1 VSGNLGIHEISLFVG
16 KGLVL
21 SFTVGACM
29 ILRAKYVMP
38 NSRTIIEN
46 GAVATQGS
54 QIVDVGRYLA
64 IQNSGTAPIYDLG
77 EAVLM
82 PGLVNAHTHLDLTSI
97 ADSIQRVPK
106 FTDWIFQIVGKRTP
120 ETVGPSVREGVQQS
134 LAGGVTT
141 VGDIDGTGES
151 VQVLRDT
158 PIRKVVFFEVLGF
171 SGERAAMGFNR
182 LATYL
187 DSPPVS
193 DSLLTPALSPHA
205 PYSTSA
211 DIYRECVMSNLPVCT
226 HIAETK
232 EELEFLSRGTGAFLD
247 YLEAFGISTAEWS
260 PPQLTPVQY
269 MGTLGI
275 LRRSTVLAHCNY
287 LTDADVTM
295 LAESGVSVV
304 FCPRSHHYF
313 YHTDHPV
320 AQLIEKG
327 INVAIGTDSLASN
340 WSLSLLDELKFL
352 ARTQPYIR
360 PETLLDMVTCNG
372 AKVLGLAQVGRLE
385 KGWQADIIAVQIPND
400 GRPVIEQ
407 ILDESSE
414 NLLTVVGGKICYA
427 SNHQE

>member
-46 GAVATQGS
+46 GAVAIQGS
-54 QIVDVGRYLA
+54 KIVDVGPYPTIRS
-64 IQNSGTAPIYDLG
+64 SGTSPIHDLG
-77 EAVLM
+77 EAVLI
-82 PGLVNAHTHLDLTSI
+82 PGLVNAHTHLDLTGC
-97 ADSIQRVPK
+97 ADSVQRTPK

-120 ETVGPSVREGVQQS
+120 STVQPSICEGVQQS
-134 LAGGVTT
+134 LAGGATT

-151 VQVLRDT
+151 MQSLRDT

-171 SGERAAMGFNR
+171 SGEHAAMGLAR
-182 LATYL
+182 LAAYL
-187 DSPPVS
+187 GASLAP
-193 DSLLTPALSPHA
+193 DSLLTAALSPHA

-211 DIYRECVMSNLPVCT
+211 EIYRQCVASGLLVCT
-226 HIAETK
+226 HIAETR
-232 EELEFLSRGTGAFLD
+232 EELEFLSSGTGAFVG
-247 YLEAFGISTAEWS
+247 YLEAFGISTAGWS

-313 YHTDHPV
+313 YHTDHPIL
-320 AQLIEKG
+320 QLVERG

-360 PETLLDMVTCNG
+360 PETLFDMVTYNG
-372 AKVLGLAQVGRLE
+372 AKGLGLAQVGRLE
-385 KGWQADIIAVQIPND
+385 KDWQADVIAVKIPND
-400 GRPVIEQ
+400 GRPPIEQ
-407 ILDESSE
+407 ILDSSSE

>member
-1 VSGNLGIHEISLFVG
+1 
-16 KGLVL
+16 
-21 SFTVGACM
+21 M
-29 ILRAKYVMP
+29 ILRAKYVMS

-46 GAVATQGS
+46 GAVAIQGS

-82 PGLVNAHTHLDLTSI
+82 PGLVNAHAHLDLTSS
-97 ADSIQRVPK
+97 ADSVQRTPK
-106 FTDWIFQIVGKRTP
+106 FTDWILQIVGKRTP
-120 ETVGPSVREGVQQS
+120 STIEPSVREGVQQS
-134 LAGGVTT
+134 LAGGATT
-141 VGDIDGTGES
+141 VGDIDGTGNS
-151 VQVLRDT
+151 AQILRDT

-171 SGERAAMGFNR
+171 SGERTATGLAR

-187 DSPPVS
+187 ASPPVP

-269 MGTLGI
+269 MKMLGL
-275 LRRSTVLAHCNY
+275 LRKDSLLVHCNY
-287 LTDADVTM
+287 LTDADMGLLT
-295 LAESGVSVV
+295 ESGASVV

-340 WSLSLLDELKFL
+340 WSLSLLDELRFL

-360 PETLLDMVTCNG
+360 PETLLDMVTYNG

-414 NLLTVVGGKICYA
+414 NLLTVVGGKICYT
-427 SNHQE
+427 SNR

>member
-1 VSGNLGIHEISLFVG
+1 
-16 KGLVL
+16 
-21 SFTVGACM
+21 M

-46 GAVATQGS
+46 GAVAIQGS
-54 QIVDVGRYLA
+54 KIVDVGPYPTIRS
-64 IQNSGTAPIYDLG
+64 SGTSPIHDLG
-77 EAVLM
+77 EAVLI
-82 PGLVNAHTHLDLTSI
+82 PGLVNAHTHLDLTGC
-97 ADSIQRVPK
+97 ADSVQRTPK

-120 ETVGPSVREGVQQS
+120 STVQPSICEGVQQS
-134 LAGGVTT
+134 LAGGATT

-151 VQVLRDT
+151 MQSLRDT

-171 SGERAAMGFNR
+171 SGEHAAMGLAR
-182 LATYL
+182 LAAYL
-187 DSPPVS
+187 GTSLAP
-193 DSLLTPALSPHA
+193 DSLLTAALSPHA

-211 DIYRECVMSNLPVCT
+211 EIYRQCVASNLSVCT
-226 HIAETK
+226 HIAETE
-232 EELEFLSRGTGAFLD
+232 EELEFLSSGTGAFVD
-247 YLEAFGISTAEWS
+247 YLEAFGISTAGWN

-313 YHTDHPV
+313 YHTDHPIL
-320 AQLIEKG
+320 QLVERG

-352 ARTQPYIR
+352 ARAQPCIR
-360 PETLLDMVTCNG
+360 PETLFDMVTCNG
-372 AKVLGLAQVGRLE
+372 TKALGLAQVGRLE
-385 KGWQADIIAVQIPND
+385 KGWQADIIAVRIPND
-400 GRPVIEQ
+400 DRPVIEQ
-407 ILDESSE
+407 VLDSSSE
-414 NLLTVVGGKICYA
+414 NLLTVVGGKICYT

>member
-1 VSGNLGIHEISLFVG
+1 
-16 KGLVL
+16 
-21 SFTVGACM
+21 M

-46 GAVATQGS
+46 GAVAIQGS
-54 QIVDVGRYLA
+54 KIVDVGLYPTIRS
-64 IQNSGTAPIYDLG
+64 SGTSPIHDLG
-77 EAVLM
+77 EAVLI
-82 PGLVNAHTHLDLTSI
+82 PGLVNAHTHLDLTGC
-97 ADSIQRVPK
+97 ADSVQRTPK

-120 ETVGPSVREGVQQS
+120 STVQPSICEGVQQS
-134 LAGGVTT
+134 LAGGATT

-151 VQVLRDT
+151 MQSLRDT

-171 SGERAAMGFNR
+171 SGEHAAMGLAR
-182 LATYL
+182 LAAYL
-187 DSPPVS
+187 GASLAP
-193 DSLLTPALSPHA
+193 DSLLTAALSPHA

-211 DIYRECVMSNLPVCT
+211 EIYRQCVASNLSVCT
-226 HIAETK
+226 HIAETE
-232 EELEFLSRGTGAFLD
+232 EELEFLSSGTGAFVD
-247 YLEAFGISTAEWS
+247 YLEAFGISTAGWN

-313 YHTDHPV
+313 YHTDHPIL
-320 AQLIEKG
+320 QLVERG

-360 PETLLDMVTCNG
+360 PETLFDMVTYNG
-372 AKVLGLAQVGRLE
+372 AKGLGLAQVGRLE
-385 KGWQADIIAVQIPND
+385 KDWQADVIAVKIPND
-400 GRPVIEQ
+400 GRPPIEQ
-407 ILDESSE
+407 ILDSSSE

>member
-1 VSGNLGIHEISLFVG
+1 
-16 KGLVL
+16 
-21 SFTVGACM
+21 M

-46 GAVATQGS
+46 GAVAIQGS
-54 QIVDVGRYLA
+54 KIVDVGPYPTIRS
-64 IQNSGTAPIYDLG
+64 SGTSPIHDLG
-77 EAVLM
+77 EAVLI
-82 PGLVNAHTHLDLTSI
+82 PGLVNAHTHLDLTGC
-97 ADSIQRVPK
+97 ADSVQRTPK

-120 ETVGPSVREGVQQS
+120 STVQPSICEGVQQS
-134 LAGGVTT
+134 LAGGATT

-151 VQVLRDT
+151 MQSLRDT

-171 SGERAAMGFNR
+171 SGEHAAMGLAR
-182 LATYL
+182 LAAYL
-187 DSPPVS
+187 GASLAP
-193 DSLLTPALSPHA
+193 DSLLTAALSPHA

-211 DIYRECVMSNLPVCT
+211 EIYRQCVASNLSVCT
-226 HIAETK
+226 HIAETE
-232 EELEFLSRGTGAFLD
+232 EELEFLSSGTGAFVD
-247 YLEAFGISTAEWS
+247 YLEAFGISTAGWN

-313 YHTDHPV
+313 YHTDHPIL
-320 AQLIEKG
+320 QLVERG

-360 PETLLDMVTCNG
+360 PETLFDMVTYNG
-372 AKVLGLAQVGRLE
+372 AKGLGLAQVGRLE
-385 KGWQADIIAVQIPND
+385 KDWQADVIAVKIPND
-400 GRPVIEQ
+400 GRPPIEQ
-407 ILDESSE
+407 ILDSSSE

>member
-1 VSGNLGIHEISLFVG
+1 
-16 KGLVL
+16 
-21 SFTVGACM
+21 M

-46 GAVATQGS
+46 GAVAIQGS
-54 QIVDVGRYLA
+54 KIVDVGLYPTVWS
-64 IQNSGTAPIYDLG
+64 SGTSPIHDLG

-82 PGLVNAHTHLDLTSI
+82 PGLVNAHTHLDLTGC

-120 ETVGPSVREGVQQS
+120 ETIGPSIRQGVQQS

-141 VGDIDGTGES
+141 VGDIDGTGGS
-151 VQVLRDT
+151 AQILRDT

-171 SGERAAMGFNR
+171 SCESAAMGLTR

-187 DSPPVS
+187 GSPPAS
-193 DSLLTPALSPHA
+193 DSLLTAALSPHA

-211 DIYRECVMSNLPVCT
+211 EIYRQCVMSGLSVCT
-226 HIAETK
+226 HIAETR
-232 EELEFLSRGTGAFLD
+232 EELEFLSSGTGAFLD
-247 YLEAFGISTAEWS
+247 YLEAFGISTAEWV
-260 PPQLTPVQY
+260 PPQRTPVQY
-269 MGTLGI
+269 METLGV
-275 LRRSTVLAHCNY
+275 LREDSLLVHCNY
-287 LTDADVTM
+287 LTDADVAT
-295 LAESGVSVV
+295 LAESGASVV

-320 AQLIEKG
+320 MQLVEKG
-327 INVAIGTDSLASN
+327 TNVAIGTDSLASN

-352 ARTQPYIR
+352 ARAQPCIH
-360 PETLLDMVTCNG
+360 PETLFDMVTCNG
-372 AKVLGLAQVGRLE
+372 TKALGLAQVGRLE
-385 KGWQADIIAVQIPND
+385 KNWQADIIAVQIPND
-400 GRPVIEQ
+400 GRPAIEQ
-407 ILDESSE
+407 ILDSSSE

>member
-1 VSGNLGIHEISLFVG
+1 
-16 KGLVL
+16 
-21 SFTVGACM
+21 M

-38 NSRTIIEN
+38 NSCTIIEN
-46 GAVATQGS
+46 GGVAIQGS
-54 QIVDVGRYLA
+54 KIVDVGLYPTVRS
-64 IQNSGTAPIYDLG
+64 SGTSPIHDLG
-77 EAVLM
+77 EAILM

-120 ETVGPSVREGVQQS
+120 ETVGPSVHEGVQQS

-158 PIRKVVFFEVLGF
+158 PIRKVVFVEILGF
-171 SGERAAMGFNR
+171 SGERAAMGVAR
-182 LATYL
+182 LGTYL

-193 DSLLTPALSPHA
+193 DSLLTAALSPHA

-211 DIYRECVMSNLPVCT
+211 EIYRQCVASGLSVCT
-226 HIAETK
+226 HVAETR
-232 EELEFLSRGTGAFLD
+232 EELEFLSSGTGALVG
-247 YLEAFGISTAEWS
+247 YLKAFGISTAEWV
-260 PPQLTPVQY
+260 PPQRTPVQY

-275 LRRSTVLAHCNY
+275 LQRNSVLAHCNY
-287 LTDADVTM
+287 LTDADVAT

-320 AQLIEKG
+320 MRLVEKG
-327 INVAIGTDSLASN
+327 TNVAIGTDSLASN

-352 ARTQPYIR
+352 ARAQPCIR
-360 PETLLDMVTCNG
+360 PETLIDMVTCNG
-372 AKVLGLAQVGRLE
+372 TKALGLAQVGRLE
-385 KGWQADIIAVQIPND
+385 KDWQADIIAIQIPND
-400 GRPVIEQ
+400 GRPAIEQ
-407 ILDESSE
+407 ILDSSSE
-414 NLLTVVGGKICYA
+414 NLLTVVGGQICYT
-427 SNHQE
+427 SNHQD